1 MPKAIKHSDSTAAK
15 IRTYLRA
22 NPTAMPKKVAEMFN
36 TNAQHVS
43 VIKYGMKKAGEKTVP
58 VPRTSRPVP
67 KKWEAAQVVTSSKP
81 IVNPQIEAELAYA
94 VGKGRDRVHPVTG
107 KILMQGPDPM
117 PVTMEG
123 PEAER
128 VEDHPL
134 YAIFYAAIEQ
144 AMFGKGERHGGA
156 RTPFFEQ
163 PWAHYVKLHGRGFAT
178 GQAAKKLEEAATT
191 RTGVPFEQEV
201 FGAMVYLGM
210 AVLEDRRREV
220 ELKR

>member
-1 MPKAIKHSDSTAAK
+1 MAK
-15 IRTYLRA
+15 KITQAQRIRDYFTK
-22 NPTAMPKKVAEMFN
+22 NP
-36 TNAQHVS
+36 S
-43 VIKYGMKKAGEKTVP
+43 KTVP
-58 VPRTSRPVP
+58 EVAKAMGIKYQIVYMAKRDMD
-67 KKWEAAQVVTSSKP
+67 KKLS
-81 IVNPQIEAELAYA
+81 ELAYQI
-94 VGKGRDRVHPVTG
+94 GKGKTPKQEWRTVHVATSNNSIEAAIA
-107 KILMQGPDPM
+107 KEL
-117 PVTMEG
+117 PVTMEE
-123 PEAER
+123 PKAER

-156 RTPFFEQ
+156 RTPFLEQ

-210 AVLEDRRREV
+210 AVLEDRRREA
-220 ELKR
+220 ELKK

>member
-1 MPKAIKHSDSTAAK
+1 MAKKITQAQRIRDYFTKNPGKTVPEAAK
-15 IRTYLRA
+15 
-22 NPTAMPKKVAEMFN
+22 AMG
-36 TNAQHVS
+36 
-43 VIKYGMKKAGEKTVP
+43 IKYQIVYMTKRDMDKKAGLKQEWKTVHIS
-58 VPRTSRPVP
+58 TSDNSI
-67 KKWEAAQVVTSSKP
+67 EAAIGREIATTMRELEIP
-81 IVNPQIEAELAYA
+81 I
-94 VGKGRDRVHPVTG
+94 
-107 KILMQGPDPM
+107 
-117 PVTMEG
+117 TMEE
-123 PEAER
+123 PKAER

-134 YAIFYAAIEQ
+134 YAVFYAAIEQ

-210 AVLEDRRREV
+210 AVLEDRRREA
-220 ELKR
+220 ELKS